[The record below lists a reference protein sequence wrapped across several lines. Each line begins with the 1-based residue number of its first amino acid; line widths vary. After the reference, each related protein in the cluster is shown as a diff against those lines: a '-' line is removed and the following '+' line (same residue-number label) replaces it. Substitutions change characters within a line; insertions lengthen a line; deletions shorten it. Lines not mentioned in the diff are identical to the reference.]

1 MNWTLEERKFLVDNY
16 GRMTQR
22 EIGKAIGKA
31 ESAVSR
37 MAEILDLQKP
47 VVKKEKEPVYQP
59 LQWKKGLHLQG
70 IWNVRPPEVHMGQR
84 S

>member
-1 MNWTLEERKFLVDNY
+1 MTWTLEERKFLEKNY
-16 GRMTQR
+16 GHMTQR
-22 EIGKAIGKA
+22 EIGKILGKT

-37 MAEILDLQKP
+37 MSDILDLQKP
-47 VVKKEKEPVYQP
+47 KVKKEKPPVYKT

-70 IWNVRPPEVHMGQR
+70 IWNVRPPEVHLGQR